1 MSFLWILSMMA
12 KVVRRTSRIACA
24 SNTYEAHLSLED
36 FNWHE
41 SSLQED
47 AMPSRHTKLRMVVP
61 Q

>member
-1 MSFLWILSMMA
+1 MMA
-12 KVVRRTSRIACA
+12 KIVRRTSRIACA

-47 AMPSRHTKLRMVVP
+47 AMLSRHTKLRMVVP

>member
-1 MSFLWILSMMA
+1 MMA
-12 KVVRRTSRIACA
+12 KIVRRTSRIACA

-41 SSLQED
+41 SSLQEED
-47 AMPSRHTKLRMVVP
+47 AMLSRHTKLRMVVP

>member
-12 KVVRRTSRIACA
+12 KIVRRTSRIACA

-47 AMPSRHTKLRMVVP
+47 AVLSRHTKLRMVVP